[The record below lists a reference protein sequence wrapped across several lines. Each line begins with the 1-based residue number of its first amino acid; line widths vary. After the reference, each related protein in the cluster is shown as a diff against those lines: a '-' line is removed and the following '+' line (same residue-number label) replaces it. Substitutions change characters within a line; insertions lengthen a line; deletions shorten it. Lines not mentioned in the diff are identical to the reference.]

1 MLANVSNKSIAKV
14 MTRLTRKGWH
24 RQSAEDWP
32 HPRWPSLGRRRGR
45 RRNWSG
51 LSSSGPRR
59 MSPPTPSPATR
70 AGIRPDQLHHRT
82 TQGARRK
89 NRKPLKR
96 THHPAQHGT
105 SSLEGLL
112 RLPSAKKRPW
122 GGFWGLN
129 TKKGQAFGENNYK
142 SSRSCTPQSLLFCF
156 E

>member
-1 MLANVSNKSIAKV
+1 MKQPKYQHLRHLMPREGGAATDRARENTQRAVETTVGALYNSGSKSI
-14 MTRLTRKGWH
+14 
-24 RQSAEDWP
+24 S
-32 HPRWPSLGRRRGR
+32 
-45 RRNWSG
+45 
-51 LSSSGPRR
+51 
-59 MSPPTPSPATR
+59 
-70 AGIRPDQLHHRT
+70 QLHHRT

-96 THHPAQHGT
+96 THHPTQHGT
-105 SSLEGLL
+105 SGLEGLL